1 MRATDVTPGLE
12 TAPPASVPRS
22 YAGWFELAAGALLG
36 SLLYNLHVTAA
47 GNALASLSLLRPQT
61 QALLYLLCGVLGLLL
76 AGGAVALG
84 LVRSAVATSAWR
96 AAVAGA
102 VMAVAAVLA
111 LALDYKDGP
120 VATVRLAVFVTV
132 CLAAVRS
139 ARLLRALHRELLPNV

>member
-1 MRATDVTPGLE
+1 
-12 TAPPASVPRS
+12 
-22 YAGWFELAAGALLG
+22 
-36 SLLYNLHVTAA
+36 
-47 GNALASLSLLRPQT
+47 
-61 QALLYLLCGVLGLLL
+61 LLYLLCGVLGLLL
-76 AGGAVALG
+76 AGGSIALG
-84 LVRSAVATSAWR
+84 LGRSTVAVRAWR